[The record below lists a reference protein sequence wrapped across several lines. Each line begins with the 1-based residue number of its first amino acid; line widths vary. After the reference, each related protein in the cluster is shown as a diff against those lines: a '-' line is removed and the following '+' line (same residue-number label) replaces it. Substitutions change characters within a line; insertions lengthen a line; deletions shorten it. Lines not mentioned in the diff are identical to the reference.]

1 MNEAYGAI
9 EGNIRYFKTELKKK
23 FDQRLELYC

>member
-9 EGNIRYFKTELKKK
+9 EGNIRYFKTELKKFDKRLK
-23 FDQRLELYC
+23 FYC